1 LAIQESQ
8 GGSKGLIAL
17 SVELDAVRTPG
28 YPANPMPEVLE
39 TSSMQRLLYGLV
51 AWLGIMGVALAGGN
65 ATREAVTVTSAAV
78 VFNEFSDLGE
88 QSIPESLLANAEG
101 LVIFPDMF
109 KAAISFGGRSGRG
122 ILLVRDE
129 KGQWSRPVFLHLS
142 GGSWGWQL
150 GLQRS
155 DLILVFKTREGV
167 DSLLARSKLTLGTD
181 AGIAVGPL
189 GRHVEAAT
197 DPGLK
202 SEILSYSRSRGL
214 FLGASFEG
222 SVLYADSRANDSYYG
237 GSRLTAEQI
246 IRGEVPATPGQV
258 DDLLQVV
265 NEHTARLASLGQP
278 APLK

>member
-1 LAIQESQ
+1 MRPSI
-8 GGSKGLIAL
+8 GLFACLIGCVSFVSA
-17 SVELDAVRTPG
+17 E
-28 YPANPMPEVLE
+28 
-39 TSSMQRLLYGLV
+39 GL
-51 AWLGIMGVALAGGN
+51 

-78 VFNEFSDLGE
+78 VFNEFSNLGE
-88 QSIPESLLANAEG
+88 QSIPASLLSDAQG

-122 ILLVRDE
+122 LLLVRNE
-129 KGQWSRPVFLHLS
+129 QGQWSRPVFIHLS

-155 DLILVFKTREGV
+155 DLILVFKTRRGV

-181 AGIAVGPL
+181 AGIAVGPV

-214 FLGASFEG
+214 FFGASFEG
-222 SVLYADSRANDSYYG
+222 SVLYADTRANDSYYG
-237 GSRLTAEQI
+237 GSQLTADQI
-246 IRGEVPATPGQV
+246 IRGEVPSTPNQV
-258 DDLLQVV
+258 EDLLQVV
-265 NEHTARLASLGQP
+265 NERTARLASLGQP
-278 APLK
+278 TSLQ